1 MKQTGAA
8 PSAATTWAMLL
19 PLVVAFAVFTI
30 VPLSSSLVMSLH
42 RGSGTTPL
50 HFVGLANYRFLIA
63 DRGFWLAALN
73 TTAFTLAFLLLEVPL
88 CLALASGLRSGYAH
102 GRSLVRFALLCPYF
116 IGPVYAS
123 ILFAAMLDARHGLV
137 NRFLSFL
144 SQRPVELPFLT
155 DPRLSL
161 VSMLVVS
168 LWLGVGFGSLYLA
181 AAMQAIRR
189 ELYDSANVDGAGMWG
204 CFWHITLPSVRPMLA
219 FLTLVGTIQAFQ
231 LFELPYVLFGGPGPS
246 GAGMTVVMYL
256 YGVGF
261 EAGDF
266 GYASAVGW
274 GIVAV
279 LSILLLLQYRL
290 LRGLIK

>member
-1 MKQTGAA
+1 M
-8 PSAATTWAMLL
+8 
-19 PLVVAFAVFTI
+19 PLTAAFAVFTL
-30 VPLSSSLVMSLH
+30 VPLAASLAMSFR
-42 RGSGTTPL
+42 RGSGNEEL

-63 DRGFWLAALN
+63 DRVFWLAVLN
-73 TTAFTLAFLLLEVPL
+73 TTAFTVAFLVLEIPL
-88 CLALASGLRSGYAH
+88 CLALAAGLRSGYAR

-116 IGPVYAS
+116 VGPVYAS
-123 ILFAAMLDARHGLV
+123 ILFAAMLDVRHGLV
-137 NRFLSFL
+137 NKLLSFL
-144 SQRPVELPFLT
+144 MLRSIELPFLI
-155 DPRLSL
+155 DPRLSM

-181 AAMQAIRR
+181 AAMQAIGR

-204 CFWHITLPSVRPMLA
+204 CFWHVTLPSVRPMLA

-246 GAGMTVVMYL
+246 GAGLTVVMYL

-274 GIVAV
+274 GIVVV
-279 LSILLLLQYRL
+279 LSVLLLLQYRL
-290 LRGLIK
+290 LRALIR

>member
-1 MKQTGAA
+1 MARTGAA
-8 PSAATTWAMLL
+8 PSATTTWSMLL
-19 PLVVAFAVFTI
+19 PLVVAFAVFTL
-30 VPLSSSLVMSLH
+30 VPLASSMLMSLH
-42 RGSGTTPL
+42 RGSGSEAS

-63 DRGFWLAALN
+63 DRAFWLAVLN
-73 TTAFTLAFLLLEVPL
+73 TTSFTAAFLLLEIPL
-88 CLALASGLRSGYAH
+88 CLALAAGLRSGYAR

-123 ILFAAMLDARHGLV
+123 ILFATMLDARHGLV

-144 SQRPVELPFLT
+144 IHRPVELPFLT

-168 LWLGVGFGSLYLA
+168 LWLGIGFGSLYLA
-181 AAMQAIRR
+181 AAMQAIGRD
-189 ELYDSANVDGAGMWG
+189 LYDSANVDGAGVWG
-204 CFWHITLPSVRPMLA
+204 CFWHVTLPSVRPMLG

-274 GIVAV
+274 GIVVV
-279 LSILLLLQYRL
+279 LSVLLLLQYRL
-290 LRGLIK
+290 LRGLIR